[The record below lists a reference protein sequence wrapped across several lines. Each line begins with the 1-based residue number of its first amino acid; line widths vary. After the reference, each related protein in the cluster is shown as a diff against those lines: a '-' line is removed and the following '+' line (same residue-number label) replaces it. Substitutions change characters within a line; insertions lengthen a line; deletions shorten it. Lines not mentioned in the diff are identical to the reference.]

1 MTVKESSMSSQ
12 IEENKALIR
21 RFFNAIES
29 GNLQVLDEIVVEGYD
44 DHLAGQT
51 PGRETLKKYFA
62 ALRSAFPDLTLP
74 ISAIVA
80 EGDRVAV
87 LNSIRGTHKGEFIG
101 LKPSGRSIDAMAFQL
116 YRIENGQLA
125 EHWEVADFALL
136 MRQLSGLILRWR
148 TRVLPESSFACRP
161 KRFALKRPKDEDV
174 ADHHKEIINCVA
186 IAGETQDDLLCL
198 CRSKRLLFA
207 FESYLCSVAMP

>member
-1 MTVKESSMSSQ
+1 LKENNMSSS

-21 RFFNAIES
+21 RFFNAIER
-29 GNLQVLDEIVVEGYD
+29 GNLQVLDEIVTEGYD
-44 DHLAGQT
+44 DHLRGQT
-51 PGRETLKKYFA
+51 PGREILKKYFA

-136 MRQLSGLILRWR
+136 MRQLQG
-148 TRVLPESSFACRP
+148 
-161 KRFALKRPKDEDV
+161 
-174 ADHHKEIINCVA
+174 
-186 IAGETQDDLLCL
+186 
-198 CRSKRLLFA
+198 
-207 FESYLCSVAMP
+207 

>member
-1 MTVKESSMSSQ
+1 MSSS
-12 IEENKALIR
+12 IEKNKALIR

-29 GNLQVLDEIVVEGYD
+29 GNLQVLDEIVTEGYD
-44 DHLAGQT
+44 DHLPGQT
-51 PGRETLKKYFA
+51 PGREILKKYFA
-62 ALRSAFPDLTLP
+62 SLRSAFPDLTLP

-136 MRQLSGLILRWR
+136 MRQLQG
-148 TRVLPESSFACRP
+148 
-161 KRFALKRPKDEDV
+161 
-174 ADHHKEIINCVA
+174 
-186 IAGETQDDLLCL
+186 
-198 CRSKRLLFA
+198 
-207 FESYLCSVAMP
+207 